1 MKSLII
7 LITPAIEE
15 LINSKAVDI
24 EVVQVFGSE
33 SIVVGEKVRYVRGDS
48 AIVKGKPAEF
58 HKLVRMTGELWTST
72 NPMLGDWNSYILE
85 DVVENNS

>member
-1 MKSLII
+1 MNSLII

-15 LINSKAVDI
+15 LINHKAVDI
-24 EVVQVFGSE
+24 EVVQVFGNE
-33 SIVVGEKVRYVRGDS
+33 SIVVGDKERFIRGES
-48 AIVKGKPAEF
+48 AIVKGKPEEF

-72 NPMLGDWNSYILE
+72 NPMFGDWNSYIPE